1 MVHTGFLGW
10 HSSSSRPYR
19 TDGVVE
25 LTFEI
30 PAAEGSEPPPDR
42 RESSSSP
49 ASGESVVFS
58 PEKKSAQ
65 TAAKPKLRPERVN
78 WLVTLWLETMRFL
91 FSLLRVESSVICW
104 DFWVGLPPSQPSLG
118 VFLFFKHRS
127 NRRCANR
134 CAFGCAKNPPWCWS
148 LGETTRNRWSEI
160 RDWEVFFCFNFPSN
174 GSHGDELGWSYL
186 HVHGWFWMGFHG

>member
-1 MVHTGFLGW
+1 MGWFNNLWLYMNGTYIHTGFLGW

-19 TDGVVE
+19 KDGVVE

-30 PAAEGSEPPPDR
+30 PAAEGSEPPLLR

-58 PEKKSAQ
+58 PEKKV
-65 TAAKPKLRPERVN
+65 PKQRRNPNCGRRESSV
-78 WLVTLWLETMRFL
+78 VTLWL
-91 FSLLRVESSVICW
+91 
-104 DFWVGLPPSQPSLG
+104 VGC
-118 VFLFFKHRS
+118 FFVKKKHRS
-127 NRRCANR
+127 NRR

-160 RDWEVFFCFNFPSN
+160 WDWEVFFCFNFPSN
-174 GSHGDELGWSYL
+174 GSHGDWSGIWDESL
-186 HVHGWFWMGFHG
+186 PTWIHG